1 MKQLSSKQIISSVLI
16 GFFLLTAVGS
26 DDSGSSNSN
35 SYDYAP
41 ESESDYSEEAED
53 VIETVDAEPDFSM
66 DVTNEAIESI
76 EVEPDF
82 DIDEEEHTTSYDS
95 GSEIDTTFSESA
107 EPDFD

>member
-1 MKQLSSKQIISSVLI
+1 MKHLSSKQIISSVLI

-41 ESESDYSEEAED
+41 ESESDYSKE
-53 VIETVDAEPDFSM
+53 VETREAEPDFSM
-66 DVTNEAIESI
+66 DVANEAIESI

-82 DIDEEEHTTSYDS
+82 DIDDEEHTTSYDS

-107 EPDFD
+107 EPEFD